1 MENSELLQ
9 HPQVRSYIN
18 TVLKGQPTGTYGR
31 QRIAG
36 DVLGKIS
43 ALVSSKE
50 AGDLARD
57 EAVAAALSELGPA
70 SALNRQYRRECAPEN
85 SKTERYDGGS
95 RRKDRKKLLRIII
108 PCTVVLAAVIVLGV
122 ILGSPKKPDL
132 GVVFVYN
139 TSAPPRRAITEADA
153 ADIIS
158 VINSAIPDI
167 DGDGDVNINYK
178 FLDGNGEAYTED
190 NDGLK
195 GRPELEDNYFESLGV
210 FAKDSYVL
218 YLCCPSMYNT
228 YNEAEY
234 FDYSEAL
241 TGPMFDGTLF
251 DGWYACVIDWASVGK
266 GSQAQTDAAMAVITA
281 LNS

>member
-18 TVLKGQPTGTYGR
+18 AVLKGQPTGTYGR

-36 DVLGKIS
+36 EVLGKIS

-57 EAVAAALSELGPA
+57 EAVAAALAELGPA
-70 SALNRQYRRECAPEN
+70 SALNRQYRRECAPEKSEN
-85 SKTERYDGGS
+85 ERYDGGS
-95 RRKDRKKLLRIII
+95 RGKDRKKLLRIII
-108 PCTVVLAAVIVLGV
+108 PCAVVLAAIIVLGV
-122 ILGSPKKPDL
+122 IFGSPQKPDL

-139 TSAPPRRAITEADA
+139 TAAPPRRAITEADA

-158 VINSAIPDI
+158 VINSTVPDI

-178 FLDGNGEAYTED
+178 FLDGNGEAYVEGD
-190 NDGLK
+190 EGLK

-210 FAKDSYVL
+210 FAEDSYVL
-218 YLCCPSMYNT
+218 YLCCPSMYST
-228 YNEAEY
+228 YNKAEY

-241 TGPMFDGTLF
+241 TGPMFDGTAF
-251 DGWYACVIDWASVGK
+251 DGW
-266 GSQAQTDAAMAVITA
+266 
-281 LNS
+281 

>member
-1 MENSELLQ
+1 M
-9 HPQVRSYIN
+9 
-18 TVLKGQPTGTYGR
+18 LKGQPTGTYGR

-36 DVLGKIS
+36 EVLGKIS

-50 AGDLARD
+50 AEGLTRD

-70 SALNRQYRRECAPEN
+70 SALNRQYRRECAPEKSEN
-85 SKTERYDGGS
+85 ERYDGGS

-108 PCTVVLAAVIVLGV
+108 PCAVVLAAVIVLGV

-139 TSAPPRRAITEADA
+139 TAAPPRLAITEADA

-158 VINSAIPDI
+158 VISSAVPDI
-167 DGDGDVNINYK
+167 DGDGDVNISYK
-178 FLDGNGEAYTED
+178 FLDGNGEA
-190 NDGLK
+190 NDDELK
-195 GRPELEDNYFESLGV
+195 GRPELEANYFEALGV
-210 FAKDSYVL
+210 FAEDSYVL

-228 YNEAEY
+228 YDEAEF

-241 TGPMFDGTLF
+241 TGPMFDGTAF

-266 GSQAQTDAAMAVITA
+266 GSQAQADAAMAVIAA
-281 LNS
+281 LNG